1 MTLKNGEKKDKS
13 NFFSDFVKNSIILA
27 ALDKFTVY
35 IYTLLKNGL
44 FGFIFGSY
52 KNNMRSAVYEKLTST
67 KLSEHLGELR
77 YGICRRIE
85 SSAILNFI
93 KYAVRYLLGC
103 RMKVYG
109 TFFAVFGVYTAV
121 TSVVSVLVA
130 GNIESIINEPNIATA
145 ILMLLISVPLILS
158 KKTLSESLVSSRVG
172 ILILNITGFSRV
184 DVKNTAGKG
193 GHMNTAFLFGI
204 VTGAL
209 TYYFSPLYIL
219 ALIFVLIWAYAV
231 ISKPEIGV
239 LTLFFAIPFLPTM
252 LLASIVIYVF
262 LCYSVKLF
270 RGKRVLRFEPV
281 DILALAF
288 VLLTLCGG
296 VISLSFTSLK
306 PALLM
311 VVLMCGYFL
320 TVGLIRTRE
329 WLVKCSLALVIS
341 GVIESLYATV
351 LYFTGSGYSSDAWV
365 DSEMFSSIGRR
376 AVGTLDNPNMLAEYL
391 ILVIPI
397 AVSML
402 VGRGEGL
409 RRFQAFVS
417 IAIMGACLILTWS
430 RGAWLALMIAAL
442 IYVLMWHHRSI
453 WLIFGG
459 IAALPVII
467 TFLPSSIVS
476 RFTSI
481 GNLSDSSTS
490 YRVYIW
496 RAVVEMISDNTWS
509 GIGIGEGAWDRVYPL
524 YTYIGVEAAPH
535 SHNLYLQI
543 WLELGVIGLLAFAVF
558 IFMLCQS
565 GFTLFSRL
573 SGNTGLASTD
583 ISEDIMKQNL
593 QSGITDNAAGTRNSK
608 IQLRISV
615 IGPMCGILAV
625 LAQGIT
631 DYSWYNYRLFLAF
644 WLVCGLT
651 SSYIRNGMSQIPDS
665 YGDKAD
671 EQSGD
676 TEIGIVNKK
685 KQGGGRK

>member
-1 MTLKNGEKKDKS
+1 MNVKNSEKSK
-13 NFFSDFVKNSIILA
+13 FFSDFIKNSIILA

-44 FGFIFGSY
+44 FGFIFGAY
-52 KNNMRSAVYEKLTST
+52 KNNMRSVIFEKLTST
-67 KLSEHLGELR
+67 KLSEHLAELR

-93 KYAVRYLLGC
+93 KFAVKYLLGC
-103 RMKVYG
+103 RLKVYG
-109 TFFAVFGVYTAV
+109 AFFAVFGIYTAV
-121 TSVVSVLVA
+121 TSVVTVLID
-130 GNIESIINEPNIATA
+130 GNIDGIISEPNIASA
-145 ILMLLISVPLILS
+145 IMMLLVSLPLILS
-158 KKTLSESLVSSRVG
+158 KKTLSESLISSRVG
-172 ILILNITGFSRV
+172 ILILNITGFSSV
-184 DVKNTAGKG
+184 NVKNTAGKG
-193 GHMNTAFLFGI
+193 GHMNTAFLLGI
-204 VTGAL
+204 MCGAL

-219 ALIFVLIWAYAV
+219 ALISILIWAYAV
-231 ISKPEIGV
+231 TSKPEIGV

-252 LLASIVIYVF
+252 LLATIVIYVF
-262 LCYSVKLF
+262 LCYAVKLF
-270 RGKRVLRFEPV
+270 RGKRVLRLEPV
-281 DILALAF
+281 DIVALAF
-288 VLLTLCGG
+288 VFLTLCGG
-296 VISLSFTSLK
+296 TISLSSTSLK

-311 VVLMCGYFL
+311 TVLMSGYFL

-329 WLVKCSLALVIS
+329 WLVKCSIALVIS
-341 GVIESLYATV
+341 GVIESLYSLM

-397 AVSML
+397 AVSMF

-417 IAIMGACLILTWS
+417 IAIMGLCLIFTWS
-430 RGAWLALMIAAL
+430 RGAWLALIVAAL

-459 IAALPVII
+459 IAALPVLI

-543 WLELGVIGLLAFAVF
+543 WLELGAIGLLAFVVF

-565 GFTLFSRL
+565 GFTFFSRL
-573 SGNTGLASTD
+573 SGNTGLVGPD
-583 ISEDIMKQNL
+583 ISEEIMKQNL
-593 QSGITDNAAGTRNSK
+593 QSGIADNAVVTRNGK

-651 SSYIRNGMSQIPDS
+651 SAYIRNGMLQIQDS
-665 YGDKAD
+665 YGDKTD
-671 EQSGD
+671 DQNGD
-676 TEIGIVNKK
+676 AEIGIVNKK
-685 KQGGGRK
+685 KQGRGRK